1 MEWVLAICLLLVW
14 FIVIQFSN
22 WLMKPRRAKGGVVY
36 CDVYLTKDQ
45 HELLTRIIQD
55 IEDRDSSLMADEN
68 YERMKNAVVNPWQV
82 RR

>member
-1 MEWVLAICLLLVW
+1 MTYRW
-14 FIVIQFSN
+14 
-22 WLMKPRRAKGGVVY
+22 PRRAKSGVVY

-68 YERMKNAVVNPWQV
+68 YENMKKAIINPWQV